1 MQKKNYFPVH
11 SWFLAI
17 LMFFSGSLHTGIIM
31 QSQNFPLNSRFKPST
46 AMMTWYRAGISLV
59 IGLLLLFSYVPAVLF
74 GEMPPIFSVLI
85 LGSTA
90 LIFILLWIW
99 VGMYYES
106 MFYELR
112 DDEINWKR
120 GVWFRT
126 TGIVPY
132 NRITNLDVRQGPF
145 MRMLKISNLAMQT
158 AGYSGQAVP
167 EIQIG
172 AIEHAEELRELIR
185 SLIRGCSSHDDGT
198 GSAKPSLA
206 PTGKTTDQQIL
217 AEVQQI
223 RSLLEQRR

>member
-1 MQKKNYFPVH
+1 MV
-11 SWFLAI
+11 FLKI
-17 LMFFSGSLHTGIIM
+17 LIFFSGSLHTGIIM
-31 QSQNFPLNSRFKPST
+31 QSQHYPLNTRFKPSPS
-46 AMMTWYRAGISLV
+46 MKTWYRAGITLV
-59 IGLLLLFSYVPAVLF
+59 IGLLLLFSYIPAAIF
-74 GEMPPIFSVLI
+74 GDMPPVFSVLI

-106 MFYELR
+106 MSYELR

-132 NRITNLDVRQGPF
+132 NRITNLDVRQGPL
-145 MRMLKISNLAMQT
+145 MRALKISNLAMQT

-167 EIQIG
+167 EIQIE

-185 SLIRGCSSHDDGT
+185 SQIRGCSPHDDGT
-198 GSAKPSLA
+198 GSAKPITPVL
-206 PTGKTTDQQIL
+206 GKTTDQQIL

-223 RSLLEQRR
+223 RTLLEQRHSQ

>member
-1 MQKKNYFPVH
+1 MV
-11 SWFLAI
+11 FLKI
-17 LMFFSGSLHTGIIM
+17 LISFSGSLHTGIIM
-31 QSQNFPLNSRFKPST
+31 QSQHYPLNTRFKPSPS
-46 AMMTWYRAGISLV
+46 MKTWYRAGITLV
-59 IGLLLLFSYVPAVLF
+59 IGLLLLFSYIPAAIF
-74 GEMPPIFSVLI
+74 GDMPPVFSVLI

-90 LIFILLWIW
+90 LIFILLWVW

-106 MFYELR
+106 MTYELR

-132 NRITNLDVRQGPF
+132 NRITNLDVRQGPL
-145 MRMLKISNLAMQT
+145 MRALKISNLAMQT

-167 EIQIG
+167 EIQIE

-185 SLIRGCSSHDDGT
+185 SQIRGCSPQDDGT
-198 GSAKPSLA
+198 GSAKPITPVL
-206 PTGKTTDQQIL
+206 GKTTDQQIL

-223 RSLLEQRR
+223 RTLLEQRQSQ

>member
-1 MQKKNYFPVH
+1 M
-11 SWFLAI
+11 S
-17 LMFFSGSLHTGIIM
+17 FSGSLHTGIIM
-31 QSQNFPLNSRFKPST
+31 QSQHFPLNTRFKPST
-46 AMMTWYRAGISLV
+46 SMMTWYRAGIALI
-59 IGLLLLFSYVPAVLF
+59 IGLILLCSYVPAVLF
-74 GEMPPIFSVLI
+74 GEMPAIFSVLI

-90 LIFILLWIW
+90 GIFLFLWIW

-167 EIQIG
+167 EIQIE

-185 SLIRGCSSHDDGT
+185 SQIRGCTSHDDGT
-198 GSAKPSLA
+198 GSAKPVSPA
-206 PTGKTTDQQIL
+206 TTTTTDQQIL

>member
-1 MQKKNYFPVH
+1 
-11 SWFLAI
+11 
-17 LMFFSGSLHTGIIM
+17 MFFSGSLHTGIIM
-31 QSQNFPLNSRFKPST
+31 QSQHFPLNTRFKPST
-46 AMMTWYRAGISLV
+46 SMMTWYRAGIALI
-59 IGLLLLFSYVPAVLF
+59 IGLILLCSYVPAVLF
-74 GEMPPIFSVLI
+74 GEMPAIFSVLI

-90 LIFILLWIW
+90 GIFILLWIW

-106 MFYELR
+106 MSYELR

-145 MRMLKISNLAMQT
+145 MRMLRISNLAIQT

-167 EIQIG
+167 EIQIE

-185 SLIRGCSSHDDGT
+185 SQVRGYASHDDGT
-198 GSAKPSLA
+198 GNVKPIPA
-206 PTGKTTDQQIL
+206 PSVTTTDQQIL
-217 AEVQQI
+217 EEVQQI